1 VRISLTFLSS
11 YRRRVAMRRVGA
23 VLAAVGLLTLG
34 VGVNVWAAT
43 DDGSKIMIKSPAQG
57 AKVASDVEVVY
68 ELTKGSQA
76 THAHCFV
83 DGEYQKGWKGT
94 VKGMSP
100 GTHEI
105 KVVAANKDHE
115 TLAAESSV
123 KVEVK

>member
-1 VRISLTFLSS
+1 
-11 YRRRVAMRRVGA
+11 MRRVGA
-23 VLAAVGLLTLG
+23 MLAAVGLLILG
-34 VGVNVWAAT
+34 SGVTSWAAT
-43 DDGSKIMIKSPAQG
+43 DDGSQVKITSPAQG
-57 AKVASDVEVVY
+57 AKVSNDVEVKY
-68 ELTKGSQA
+68 DLTKGSQA
-76 THAHCFV
+76 THVHCFV

-100 GTHEI
+100 GNHEI

>member
-1 VRISLTFLSS
+1 
-11 YRRRVAMRRVGA
+11 MRRVGA

-34 VGVNVWAAT
+34 VGVNGFAAT
-43 DDGSKIMIKSPAQG
+43 DDGSKLMIKSPTAG
-57 AKVASDVEVVY
+57 AKVGSDVEVVY

-115 TLAAESSV
+115 TLAAEAAI
-123 KVEVK
+123 KVEVR

>member
-1 VRISLTFLSS
+1 
-11 YRRRVAMRRVGA
+11 MRRVGA
-23 VLAAVGLLTLG
+23 VAGLVGVGLLIGVLTWG
-34 VGVNVWAAT
+34 VGVSVWASV
-43 DDGSKIMIKSPAQG
+43 DDGSKITIKSPANG
-57 AKVASDVEVVY
+57 AKVTSDVEVVY

-105 KVVAANKDHE
+105 KVVAADKDHQ
-115 TLAAESSV
+115 TLAAEASV
-123 KVEVK
+123 KVEVQ

>member
-1 VRISLTFLSS
+1 
-11 YRRRVAMRRVGA
+11 MRRVGV

-34 VGVNVWAAT
+34 VGVNGWAAT

-105 KVVAANKDHE
+105 KVVVADKDHQ

-123 KVEVK
+123 KVEVQ